1 MVHCSGGKG
10 RTETI
15 LAAYLIKKRNVLNAY
30 RAIKNLR
37 KIRGESIQSKDQRIF
52 FSATKNRR
60 LDLSN
65 LPNSRNSTL

>member
-65 LPNSRNSTL
+65 LPNSRSTL